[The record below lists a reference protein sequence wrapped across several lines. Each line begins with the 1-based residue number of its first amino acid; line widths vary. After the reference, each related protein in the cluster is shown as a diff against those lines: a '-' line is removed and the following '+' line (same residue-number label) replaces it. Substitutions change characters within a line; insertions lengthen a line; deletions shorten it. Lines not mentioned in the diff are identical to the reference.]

1 MNKLTFGQL
10 PVLVR
15 VSVGLSLINIWVSFE
30 EFVVDRVGL
39 WKYMPYYKVP
49 QFCVWDLTV
58 TLVVAG
64 LFRFDH
70 ASTPFFSFSSPSV
83 VGPSGLGRDVGW
95 GSVSYVSR

>member
-1 MNKLTFGQL
+1 VDRSRFGQL

-15 VSVGLSLINIWVSFE
+15 VSVGPSLINIWVSFE

-49 QFCVWDLTV
+49 QFCGWDLTV
-58 TLVVAG
+58 TLVVAD

-70 ASTPFFSFSSPSV
+70 ASTPFFSP
-83 VGPSGLGRDVGW
+83 PPP
-95 GSVSYVSR
+95 

>member
-1 MNKLTFGQL
+1 
-10 PVLVR
+10 
-15 VSVGLSLINIWVSFE
+15 VSFE

-39 WKYMPYYKVP
+39 WKYMKYMPYYKAP
-49 QFCVWDLTV
+49 QFCVWALTV

-83 VGPSGLGRDVGW
+83 VDPSGLRRDVG
-95 GSVSYVSR
+95 